1 MVVENLEEK
10 TELQKTFEHNSEVM
24 LWYSEMWEQHRA
36 AVRAAERL
44 NDSLDSMAEALTAI
58 GKTGVDSAELL
69 SKWNDLAQQPDRE
82 EEPRTNRQESFG
94 KLFRKKGRRW

>member
-1 MVVENLEEK
+1 MDEK
-10 TELQKTFEHNSEVM
+10 PELQKAFKHNSDII

-44 NDSLDSMAEALTAI
+44 NDSLDSMAEALIAI
-58 GKTGVDSAELL
+58 SKTGVDSDELL
-69 SKWNDLAQQPDRE
+69 SRWNDLAQQPNQE

>member
-1 MVVENLEEK
+1 MVVENLDEK
-10 TELQKTFEHNSEVM
+10 TELQKSFELNSEIM
-24 LWYSEMWEQHRA
+24 LWYSELREQHRV
-36 AVRAAERL
+36 AVRAAERM

-58 GKTGVDSAELL
+58 GKTGVDSAELF
-69 SKWNDLAQQPDRE
+69 SRWNDLAQQPNQE

>member
-1 MVVENLEEK
+1 MVVGNSDEK
-10 TELQKTFEHNSEVM
+10 IELLKTFERNSEIM

-44 NDSLDSMAEALTAI
+44 NDSLDSMAEALNAI

-69 SKWNDLAQQPDRE
+69 SRWNDLAQQPNQE
-82 EEPRTNRQESFG
+82 EESRTNRQESFG

>member
-1 MVVENLEEK
+1 MVVENLDEK
-10 TELQKTFEHNSEVM
+10 TELQKTFEHNSEII

-58 GKTGVDSAELL
+58 GKAGGDSAELL
-69 SKWNDLAQQPDRE
+69 SRWNDLAQQPNQE

>member
-1 MVVENLEEK
+1 MVENSDEK
-10 TELQKTFEHNSEVM
+10 TELLKTFERNSEIM
-24 LWYSEMWEQHRA
+24 LWYSEMREQHQA

-44 NDSLDSMAEALTAI
+44 NDSLDSMAEALNAI

-69 SKWNDLAQQPDRE
+69 SRWNDLAQQPNQE
-82 EEPRTNRQESFG
+82 EEPKTNRQESFG